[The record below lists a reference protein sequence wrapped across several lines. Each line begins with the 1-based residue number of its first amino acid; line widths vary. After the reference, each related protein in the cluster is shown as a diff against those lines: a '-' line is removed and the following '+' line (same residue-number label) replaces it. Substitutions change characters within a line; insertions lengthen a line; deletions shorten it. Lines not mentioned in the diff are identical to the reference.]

1 MKQKRVLLVYLGYS
15 TFVREDDHILS
26 AIFKVEK
33 YQYKASKKPI
43 RFAIE
48 MGKQFVYCLFNTY
61 RFDTIYIWFSDYHSF
76 IPALFG
82 RLFGKQV
89 VVVVGGQDAVRIPQ
103 IAYGVFYKKNLR
115 YMLAKS
121 TYKLATLILPV
132 DQSLI
137 QSKNVYAD
145 PSRVGYGV
153 GVKYYTGNV
162 RADFVVLPTGYD
174 SFKWRRNEN
183 IKRQDAVITIATA
196 NTRQTYVLKGLD
208 LFVEIAKLMPDT
220 PFTLVGLGKEL
231 AAYIETIKTD
241 NLRLVGFVQNE
252 ELPDWLSAHKVFAQ
266 LSLSEGLPNTLC
278 EAMLCECIPVGT
290 NVNGIPHAINGFGF
304 LLDEKDPEKASE
316 LIKKALSTN
325 EKMGK
330 QARGHIETNF
340 SKTKREEYLIELLNQ
355 Q

>member
-26 AIFKVEK
+26 AHFEVEK
-33 YQYKASKKPI
+33 YHYKASKKPI
-43 RFAIE
+43 SFAIE
-48 MGKQFVYCLFNTY
+48 MGKQFFYCLFNTC

-115 YMLAKS
+115 YLLAS
-121 TYKLATLILPV
+121 LTYKLASLILPV
-132 DQSLI
+132 DESLI
-137 QSKNVYAD
+137 QGKNVYAD
-145 PSRVGYGV
+145 PSGVGYGV
-153 GVKYYTGNV
+153 GIKHFAGNV
-162 RADFVVLPTGYD
+162 SADFVVLPTGYD
-174 SFKWRRNEN
+174 SSKWRRNEN
-183 IKRQDAVITIATA
+183 INRQDAVITIATA

-208 LFVEIAKLMPDT
+208 LFVETAKLMPDT

-231 AAYIETIKTD
+231 AAYVETIKPD

-278 EAMLCECIPVGT
+278 EAMLCECIPVGS
-290 NVNGIPHAINGFGF
+290 NVNGIRTAIG
-304 LLDEKDPEKASE
+304 
-316 LIKKALSTN
+316 
-325 EKMGK
+325 
-330 QARGHIETNF
+330 ETG
-340 SKTKREEYLIELLNQ
+340 YLIYKKSIHETIPAIENALNDDENKGKEARNRIVHLFPQEQRQEKLYAIINQ